1 MSVKAGIG
9 WMYRMKGLWDRTE
22 LMIAWEANGVAW
34 KRIFEIRLDTESRPV
49 VSRPHIRWGPFPKAR
64 KLGSVKKCWRV
75 FGRVV

>member
-34 KRIFEIRLDTESRPV
+34 KRIFEISTTAMDRHDNMASRVPHLCQCGILKYDTR
-49 VSRPHIRWGPFPKAR
+49 IRNIVCK
-64 KLGSVKKCWRV
+64 
-75 FGRVV
+75 